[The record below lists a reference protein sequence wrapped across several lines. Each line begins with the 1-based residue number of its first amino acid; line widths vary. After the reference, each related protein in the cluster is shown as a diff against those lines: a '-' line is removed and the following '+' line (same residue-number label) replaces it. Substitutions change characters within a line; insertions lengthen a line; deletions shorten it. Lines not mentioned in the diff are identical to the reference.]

1 MFSMRL
7 SGRTRFHMAVL
18 SACLWFSSPCLAQNE
33 AANESTSGEQPSAN
47 LEGVSDAV
55 NLFKANRIKE
65 CREKLQA
72 ARKTQPA
79 LPPADT
85 FLAILYLSTSRT
97 ALATAALDSAVTNN
111 PEDPEAYVLLADLA
125 LKDAQRTVADLGYS
139 KGKALLEGITKFP
152 KRHEALTIRVHA
164 GMASL
169 AEIRGQFSKAE
180 EHLKD
185 WEQVVPDSPVI
196 TGSLGRI
203 YFKQGKYE
211 QAREMFSKL
220 AKLEPN
226 SAPMEIVMGRLF
238 GESGM
243 KEEATQEMRTAARLY
258 PDDVRVRLAIA
269 SRAIKTGNLSLLKEN
284 VEAAKK
290 LNPKA
295 AEVGIITAKLQHL
308 EGDTETAE
316 KTASAV
322 VLAHPNSVTAVD
334 ELARILAESE
344 DGNQRKLGLQYARR
358 NYNVVGKTKT
368 KAAVNAIIT
377 YAWTLFRNN
386 RSADAEVVLRS
397 VPVGSRI
404 GPQETYYS
412 GLIYLARGQTAAAQ
426 SALAAALA
434 SNAMFPGRQDCE
446 KQIAQLRGN

>member
-1 MFSMRL
+1 MSL
-7 SGRTRFHMAVL
+7 SGRTSFQMAVL

-33 AANESTSGEQPSAN
+33 ATNESSSGEQPSMN
-47 LEGVSDAV
+47 LEGVNEAV
-55 NLFKANRIKE
+55 TLFKSNRIKE

-85 FLAILYLSTSRT
+85 FLAILYLSTGRT
-97 ALATAALDSAVTNN
+97 ALATATLDLAVTNN

-139 KGKALLEGITKFP
+139 KGKALLEGIAEFP

-169 AEIRGQFSKAE
+169 AELRGQFAKAE
-180 EHLKD
+180 QYLKD
-185 WEQVVPDSPVI
+185 WERVVPDSPVI
-196 TGSLGRI
+196 TGSLGRV
-203 YFKQGKYE
+203 YFKQEKYE

-226 SAPMEIVMGRLF
+226 SAPMEVVMGRLF

-243 KEEATQEMRTAARLY
+243 TEESTREMRNAVKLY

-290 LNPKA
+290 LKPKA
-295 AEVGIITAKLQHL
+295 VEVGVLTAKLQHI
-308 EGDTETAE
+308 EGDNEAAE
-316 KTASAV
+316 KTASAL
-322 VLAHPNSVTAVD
+322 VLAHPNSVTAVN

-344 DGNQRKLGLQYARR
+344 DEDQRKLGLQYARR
-358 NYNVVGKTKT
+358 NYNAVGKTRT
-368 KAAVNAIIT
+368 EAAVNAIIT
-377 YAWTLFRNN
+377 YAWALFRNN
-386 RSADAEVVLRS
+386 RPADAEVVLRS
-397 VPVGSRI
+397 VPAGSRI

-412 GLIYLARGQTAAAQ
+412 GLIYLDRGQTAAAG

-434 SNAMFPGRQDCE
+434 SNGLFPGRRDCE
-446 KQIAQLRGN
+446 KQISRLRGN